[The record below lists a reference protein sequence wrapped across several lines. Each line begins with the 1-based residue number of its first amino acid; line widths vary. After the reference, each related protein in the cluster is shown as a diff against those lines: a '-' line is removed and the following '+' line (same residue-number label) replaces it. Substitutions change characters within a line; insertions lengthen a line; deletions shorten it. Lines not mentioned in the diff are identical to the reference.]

1 MQQDGPGG
9 ERPGQLRKR
18 RETEHGAEADGDTP
32 SGGRKLC
39 TGRLVSSER
48 EPCSISSALQVN
60 TLF

>member
-18 RETEHGAEADGDTP
+18 RERGAGADGETP
-32 SGGRKLC
+32 SAGRKLC
-39 TGRLVSSER
+39 TGHLVSSER